1 MLRHLMA
8 APDTDLT
15 CELHHPLMIQVRSP
29 WIRFRDIEGL
39 PTVQGENGDVLQE
52 WLVHF
57 DR

>member
-1 MLRHLMA
+1 
-8 APDTDLT
+8 
-15 CELHHPLMIQVRSP
+15 MIQVRSP